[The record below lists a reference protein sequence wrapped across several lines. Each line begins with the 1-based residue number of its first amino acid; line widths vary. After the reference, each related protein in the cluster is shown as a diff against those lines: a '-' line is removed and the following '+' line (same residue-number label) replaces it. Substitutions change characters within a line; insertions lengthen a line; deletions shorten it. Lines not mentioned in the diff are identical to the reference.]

1 MLQLLVYG
9 EILPNV
15 CHMLQYN
22 RRRIRRAV
30 VLGSLIPLLLLTG
43 WAALGVAL
51 VPSVTASSSSLPAVA
66 VDPVNILLQGG
77 DAVAQRLFVLSTS
90 AIGTTILGSLLAL
103 DSAYRDVLRMIFGP
117 SSASSVPQ
125 DDTAERRQSNDAAL
139 QFWQRP
145 MVAALAITIPP
156 TLIAAI
162 SPSIFLQA
170 IDFAGSYPILLL
182 YGILPPVMALKLGL
196 AGKKRYQVL
205 AILSGT
211 MVLLSAVTDVKSFV
225 GTIVSFISPR

>member
-1 MLQLLVYG
+1 M
-9 EILPNV
+9 
-15 CHMLQYN
+15 
-22 RRRIRRAV
+22 
-30 VLGSLIPLLLLTG
+30 
-43 WAALGVAL
+43 
-51 VPSVTASSSSLPAVA
+51 
-66 VDPVNILLQGG
+66 
-77 DAVAQRLFVLSTS
+77 
-90 AIGTTILGSLLAL
+90 
-103 DSAYRDVLRMIFGP
+103 
-117 SSASSVPQ
+117 PQ
-125 DDTAERRQSNDAAL
+125 DNTAEICQSNDAAL

-145 MVAALAITIPP
+145 VVAALAITIPP

-182 YGILPPVMALKLGL
+182 YGILPPVMALKLRL